1 MYWKHQVGF
10 GLNGQQ
16 LSDEDI
22 DQLRQFIN
30 SLDTE
35 LGYPC
40 NHRRMKRYAS
50 QYDSLVD
57 LWEAYKKFPSAITRR
72 MKRTTF
78 LRYLKKVFP
87 DFALRRAKEDECD
100 SCIRLK
106 MVLND
111 MSVTQEE
118 RDQAQAGLKQHQQDS
133 RTMRLAMKAAILE
146 YGKKEILNNT
156 DIGVEQE
163 YVEAINRLPD
173 NIEDDLNGLVVTA
186 VAPDSAGKP
195 VVRIQCEDF
204 GGNLCMPWYGSK
216 RPGADY
222 YLSNLSIYMFVIS
235 NLTNGKNYV
244 YLYDER
250 AMGKNADALCT
261 LRFIYHMRM
270 HQEARKA
277 NRLLTE
283 PDTLYIIMDN
293 CVGQNKSQAVLM
305 FMSFLS
311 QLFYKRVVCHYLVS
325 GHSHMCPDRVV
336 SHAKRSIG
344 VNNIYHPAGLV
355 EKMNT
360 VSHKVNVV
368 YLTHN
373 HRCIWIV
380 LVITVTPSCA

>member
-1 MYWKHQVGF
+1 MPSLSNISLISNLYLARVYLHELNIHCRHKVGY
-10 GLNGQQ
+10 GRNGQQ
-16 LSDEDI
+16 LTDEDI

-40 NHRRMKRYAS
+40 SRMKRYAS
-50 QYDSLVD
+50 QYDTLVD
-57 LWEAYKKFPSAITRR
+57 LWDAHKKFPSAITRK

-78 LRYLKKVFP
+78 LRYLKKAFP

-106 MVLND
+106 MIIND
-111 MSVTQEE
+111 VSVTQQV
-118 RDQAQAGLKQHQQDS
+118 RDQAEIGLKQHEQES

-146 YGKKEILNNT
+146 YGKKELLNNS
-156 DIGVEQE
+156 DIGVEQQ
-163 YVEAINRLPD
+163 YVEAINRLPES
-173 NIEDDLNGLVVTA
+173 IEDDLLGLVATA
-186 VAPDSAGKP
+186 VAPDCQP
-195 VVRIQCEDF
+195 VVRIQCEEF
-204 GGNLCMPWYGSK
+204 GGNLSMPWYGNR

-222 YLSNLSIYMFVIS
+222 YLSNLSIYMFVLS
-235 NLTNGKNYV
+235 NFINGKNHV

-261 LRFIYHMRM
+261 LPFIYHMRM
-270 HQEARKA
+270 HEEARVAK
-277 NRLLTE
+277 RLLSE

-305 FMSFLS
+305 FMLFLS

-344 VNNIYHPAGLV
+344 INNVYHPAGLV

-360 VSHKVNVV
+360 VRNMKHD
-368 YLTHN
+368 
-373 HRCIWIV
+373 
-380 LVITVTPSCA
+380 